1 MNDKPL
7 IQLQQV
13 TKIYRKGSLEIKA
26 VNLVSLTIYSG
37 EFISIMG
44 PSGCGKTSLLH
55 LLGGLEP
62 PTNGEVIFSD
72 VDLAKMGD
80 RELSH
85 FRNCNVGFVFQSYN
99 LLAGLRVLENVMLPL
114 HYAGYSKRVCRER
127 ALDVIRHLGVGD
139 RLDHYPAELS
149 GGEEQRVAIARALV
163 TRPRIL
169 LADEPTG
176 NLDSA
181 NRDQILDLFQEFHAQ
196 GTTILLVSHDP
207 TVTAAAQRTL
217 KMVDGQLKE
226 NGNKDE

>member
-1 MNDKPL
+1 MNDKSF

-13 TKIYRKGSLEIKA
+13 TKIYHKGSLEIKA
-26 VNLVSLTIYSG
+26 VNQVSLTIHSG
-37 EFISIMG
+37 EFLSIMG

-62 PTNGEVIFSD
+62 PTIGEVIFND

-85 FRNCNVGFVFQSYN
+85 FRNRNVGFVFQSYN
-99 LLAGLRVLENVMLPL
+99 LLAGLKVLENVMLPL
-114 HYAGYSKRVCRER
+114 HYAGYPKQVCQQR
-127 ALDVIRHLGVGD
+127 ALEAVRQLGVET

-163 TRPRIL
+163 TKPQIL
-169 LADEPTG
+169 LADEPTS

-181 NRDQILDLFQEFHAQ
+181 NRDQILDLFRKFHAL

-207 TVTAAAQRTL
+207 KVTTAAQRTL
-217 KMVDGQLKE
+217 QMMDGQLKG
-226 NGNKDE
+226 NGKA